1 MKRRSIIRL
10 AILFLIII
18 TLQSC
23 PMAMD
28 YGAAWILR
36 LDNHSNKDLGVYLAL
51 GICSA
56 YPDTVFPADCLDNTI
71 AGASAFSTDVI
82 YQSGSVKRESIF
94 KGLPN
99 DTLSVFI
106 FNMDDLTQNSSCDDL
121 TYGKR
126 LLQRYDMSLED
137 MKGLGSKVPYP
148 PTEAMKNMK
157 MYPPYGSR

>member
-23 PMAMD
+23 PLAMD
-28 YGAAWILR
+28 YGDAWKVTLE
-36 LDNHSNKDLGVYLAL
+36 NHSNKDLGVYLAQ
-51 GICSA
+51 GIYSA
-56 YPDTVFPADCLDNTI
+56 YPDTVFPADYHDNMVV
-71 AGASAFSTDVI
+71 GVMPYSTDAI
-82 YQSGSVKRESIF
+82 FNSGSVKRERIF
-94 KGLPN
+94 KGLPK
-99 DTLSVFI
+99 DTLSIFI
-106 FNMDDLTQNSSCDDL
+106 FNMDDLTQNSSWDEL

-126 LLQRYDMSLED
+126 FLQRYDMSLED

-148 PTEAMKNMK
+148 PTEVMKNMK